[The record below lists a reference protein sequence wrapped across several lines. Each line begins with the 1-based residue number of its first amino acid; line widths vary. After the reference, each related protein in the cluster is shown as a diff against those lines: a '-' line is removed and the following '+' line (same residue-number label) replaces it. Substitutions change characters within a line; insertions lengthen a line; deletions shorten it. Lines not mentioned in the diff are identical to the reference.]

1 MKKDIPIYN
10 ICNIDKSVNPNVLIQ
25 PLNEYLNKHYSDLNN
40 PHRHSFYH
48 LVLFTSG
55 KGSHTIDFE
64 SFKITDYQIYFMSP
78 GQVHSWQFE
87 NDVQGFIIHFEPELF
102 TTFLQQQDYID
113 QFTFFNGSTSDA
125 VLVIPKINQK
135 QIHHLFDL
143 LLSEANAKPES
154 LDLIRTLLLE
164 LFIQIERCCA
174 PRTRQDAQSSN
185 NIMVNNFKKLVS
197 KHFRTYKLPKEY
209 ARLLYIT
216 PNHLNA
222 ISQDVLGKSAGDVIR
237 DRIVLEAKRL
247 LTNAKMDV
255 SEIAYDLNF
264 QDNFYFTRFFKKYV
278 GTTPDQF
285 RKSIHR

>member
-1 MKKDIPIYN
+1 MKKNIPIYN
-10 ICNIDKSVNPNVLIQ
+10 ICSIDKSVNSNVLIQ
-25 PLNEYLNKHYSDLNN
+25 PLKEYLKKHYANLNT

-64 SFKITDYQIYFMSP
+64 SFKIINHQVYFMIP
-78 GQVHSWQFE
+78 GQVHSWHFE
-87 NDVQGFIIHFEPELF
+87 SEMKGYIIHFEPEFF
-102 TTFLQQQDYID
+102 TSFFQKQDYVD
-113 QFTFFNGSTSDA
+113 QFPFFSGSSRDG
-125 VLVIPKINQK
+125 VLTIPTRYQHEIRTIFEQLLTESNNQVG
-135 QIHHLFDL
+135 
-143 LLSEANAKPES
+143 S
-154 LDLIRTLLLE
+154 LDLVRVLLIE
-164 LFIQIERCCA
+164 LFILIERYCA
-174 PRTRQDAQSSN
+174 PAVKRDAQSSN
-185 NIMVNNFKKLVS
+185 AIMITNFKKLVD
-197 KHFRTYKLPKEY
+197 KQFRTLRLPKDY

-247 LTNAKMDV
+247 LTNATMDV

-264 QDNFYFTRFFKKYV
+264 QDNSYFNRFFKKYV

-285 RKSIHR
+285 RKTFHR